1 MKKRDHFH
9 SINLISDILTFF
21 HFQFSRV
28 CVCECVLLS
37 LSRRCVKTILIIY
50 AVNMLIIP

>member
-1 MKKRDHFH
+1 MKKHDHFH

-28 CVCECVLLS
+28 CVWVCVVVVVAALCKNNTNYL
-37 LSRRCVKTILIIY
+37 RR
-50 AVNMLIIP
+50 